1 MIDKAETFQAFYAEF
16 TRLVAEGH
24 VSTQDLKDE
33 LYTKL
38 WWKLQEAV
46 AVYYN
51 DDAYNLHRF
60 STMCA
65 TTDRQIRERLDRM
78 PRPATK
84 SKPSAAAAAKEPD

>member
-1 MIDKAETFQAFYAEF
+1 MIDKTETFQAFYTEF
-16 TRLVAEGH
+16 TRLMAEGH

-33 LYTKL
+33 LNTKL

-60 STMCA
+60 LTIYT
-65 TTDRQIRERLDRM
+65 TTDRQIRERLDRI
-78 PRPATK
+78 PRPANK
-84 SKPSAAAAAKEPD
+84 SKPPAVVTAKEPD